1 MFLYRSLMILIILV
15 FSASSTVFAK
25 TAKECKRQI
34 TKQCSSKSY
43 KSLSKRVKCYR
54 KIHKKLPKDC
64 KKINR
69 RLIASAK
76 KKLKAKK
83 AEETSGSGWLYFLIF
98 FIILILWLEVCMYGI
113 FSKARYNPWLAFVP
127 FYNSYIFHK
136 IAGVPPL
143 WCVANL
149 TPALFYFWPQTC
161 NSLAES
167 FGQDEEM
174 GKIIAALP
182 FVYLA
187 ILGFNPHIQYEGK
200 GSMPDIS
207 FDLKL

>member
-1 MFLYRSLMILIILV
+1 MI
-15 FSASSTVFAK
+15 AK
-25 TAKECKRQI
+25 TPKECKKI
-34 TKQCSSKSY
+34 ISKNCPSKVH
-43 KSLSKRVKCYR
+43 KSLRKRLKCYR
-54 KIHKKLPKDC
+54 KFHKKLSKEC

-69 RLIASAK
+69 RLIASGK

-83 AEETSGSGWLYFLIF
+83 AEDDSSGFPYFLTF
-98 FIILILWLEVCMYGI
+98 FAILIIWLHVCMYGV
-113 FSKARYNPWLAFVP
+113 FAKARYNPCYALIP

-149 TPALFYFWPQTC
+149 TPALFYFWPKTC

-174 GKIIAALP
+174 GKVIAALP
-182 FVYLA
+182 FIYLA
-187 ILGFNPHIQYEGK
+187 ILGFNRNIQYEGK
-200 GSMPDIS
+200 GAMPQIS